1 MQPHAIMEIVRRAML
16 QESPNEIEYKE
27 AAAVTV
33 SLALLHTA
41 RAANQSI

>member
-1 MQPHAIMEIVRRAML
+1 MQPHAIMEIVRRAVL

-27 AAAVTV
+27 ATAVTIF
-33 SLALLHTA
+33 LALLHTV